1 MTQLTES
8 LSRTSPLAAR
18 LPAVIA
24 ALALGA
30 VIVYGALF
38 AQLPQLHN
46 AAHDGRHVFTA
57 PCH

>member
-1 MTQLTES
+1 MTELTES
-8 LSRTSPLAAR
+8 LSHTTLLAAR
-18 LPAVIA
+18 LPVAIA

-30 VIVYGALF
+30 VIIYGALF

>member
-1 MTQLTES
+1 MTQLTDN
-8 LSRTSPLAAR
+8 LARTSPLAAR
-18 LPAVIA
+18 LPTAIA

>member
-1 MTQLTES
+1 MTQLTDN
-8 LSRTSPLAAR
+8 LARTSPLAAR
-18 LPAVIA
+18 LPAVLA

>member
-1 MTQLTES
+1 MTQLTDN
-8 LSRTSPLAAR
+8 LARTSPLAAR
-18 LPAVIA
+18 LPAALA

>member
-1 MTQLTES
+1 MTHLTDN
-8 LSRTSPLAAR
+8 LAHTSPLAAR
-18 LPAVIA
+18 LPAVFA
-24 ALALGA
+24 ALTLGA

-46 AAHDGRHVFTA
+46 AAHDGRHVFSA